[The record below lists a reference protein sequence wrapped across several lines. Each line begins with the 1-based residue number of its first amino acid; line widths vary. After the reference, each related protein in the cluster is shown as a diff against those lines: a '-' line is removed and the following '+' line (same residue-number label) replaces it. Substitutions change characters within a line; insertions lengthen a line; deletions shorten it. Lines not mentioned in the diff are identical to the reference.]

1 MKCTD
6 LKPDNIGYS
15 SDGTLKLRDFGLSTC
30 VRTRTNV
37 FETYAMTGFTG
48 SLRYMA
54 PEVVRS
60 EAYTEKVDVYSYGL
74 VLYQL
79 ITNKLPYDGM
89 KKTTLIEQ
97 VIYNNQRPKIKQYIP
112 SPFFNL
118 LTFCWHRDPN
128 ERPSFEGIMT
138 ELVFLSSQIGV
149 QNNSN
154 VTIDHADGGHIR
166 HVASTDTTSGS
177 LGYAFHAKPALDPI
191 EPIQMNHCGAHS
203 RWSILTYRNLF
214 TLFVQQSDA
223 NLRSPH
229 TMQT

>member
-1 MKCTD
+1 M
-6 LKPDNIGYS
+6 
-15 SDGTLKLRDFGLSTC
+15 DFGLSTC
-30 VRTRTNV
+30 VRTRTNN

-154 VTIDHADGGHIR
+154 VKIDHADGGHIR

-191 EPIQMNHCGAHS
+191 ESIQMNHSGAHS
-203 RWSILTYRNLF
+203 KWSISR
-214 TLFVQQSDA
+214 
-223 NLRSPH
+223 
-229 TMQT
+229 